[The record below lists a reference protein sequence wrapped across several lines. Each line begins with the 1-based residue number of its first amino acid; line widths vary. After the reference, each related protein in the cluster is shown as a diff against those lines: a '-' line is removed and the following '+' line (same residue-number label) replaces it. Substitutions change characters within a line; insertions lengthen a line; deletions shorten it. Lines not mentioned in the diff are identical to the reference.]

1 MSKVIKAADDVRKLT
16 KMFQSLADVVE
27 VLDRLGSVEQA
38 EQETM
43 ARIDKLNAEA
53 DKVKADIADA
63 KAQAADIVA
72 AAKVKAD
79 ETLGEAITA
88 AHGMQENAL
97 AELKAAKADADL
109 IVSAAREM
117 LQKAE
122 ADAAAAVA
130 RRQDTE
136 AEVVE
141 LEKRAE
147 KARAYITKLQG

>member
-1 MSKVIKAADDVRKLT
+1 MSNVLKSADEVRKLA
-16 KMFQSLADVVE
+16 KMFKSLGDVVE
-27 VLDRLGSVEQA
+27 VLDRVGSVEQA
-38 EQETM
+38 EQEAM
-43 ARIDKLNAEA
+43 ARVEKLNAEA
-53 DKVKADIADA
+53 GKA
-63 KAQAADIVA
+63 KALIAACEQEAADVLA
-72 AAKVKAD
+72 GAKVKAD
-79 ETLGEAITA
+79 EALGEAITA
-88 AHGMQENAL
+88 AQGMQEQAL
-97 AELKAAKADADL
+97 SELKAAKADADL
-109 IVSAAREM
+109 IVSAARDM